1 MKGELKQNKYIRMA
15 LLRHE
20 AEEELIIIEEEEG
33 E

>member
-20 AEEELIIIEEEEG
+20 AEEELIIIEEEEV
-33 E
+33 

>member
-1 MKGELKQNKYIRMA
+1 MEGELKLSKDVKVA